1 MKEIKTTLGKTSLG
15 IEKKFINLLKKDNFI
30 LTEINKKFKKEIFLK
45 YKKEIKNEN
54 FSLVKEEKFI
64 LQIIFSPTILSKEN
78 MSSLAI
84 DIYINNIEVYYLGEY
99 PNEWRNISKKN
110 NLKEEIKSRSSRTIL
125 DYINKIEKIK

>member
-1 MKEIKTTLGKTSLG
+1 MKEIKTSLG

-84 DIYINNIEVYYLGEY
+84 DIYLNNIEVYYLGEY
-99 PNEWRNISKKN
+99 PNEWINISKKN